1 MTELE
6 RLRERVREDLANR
19 DDSVIPE
26 TTRLSQE
33 YARNGF
39 GALLPHQIEDVIRSV
54 AKELGFD
61 IFRAP

>member
-6 RLRERVREDLANR
+6 RLRERVREDLSNR
-19 DDSVIPE
+19 DDSFVPAAPQ
-26 TTRLSQE
+26 LSQE

-39 GALLPHQIEDVIRSV
+39 ETLLPHQIEDVIRSV

-61 IFRAP
+61 IFRAI